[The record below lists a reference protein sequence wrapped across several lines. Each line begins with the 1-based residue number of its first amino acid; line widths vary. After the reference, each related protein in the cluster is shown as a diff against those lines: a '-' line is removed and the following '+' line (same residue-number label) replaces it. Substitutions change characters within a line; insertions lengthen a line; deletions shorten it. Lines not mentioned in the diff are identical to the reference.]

1 MTADSAS
8 PGSLTTV
15 VRRVPMQDG
24 AMLYDTSRVSNPG
37 PALFDAHSWIE
48 KSAATRTPAGRGET
62 LFIEHT
68 GRSWVLRH
76 YRRGGFMARLS
87 ADRYLWTGEERNRAF
102 REWRLLH
109 ELHAEALPVPVPVA
123 ARYRRHGPTYS
134 ADLITER
141 IAEAQ
146 PLSALLGAGPLPA
159 SLWRAVGHCIRSF
172 HDAGVCHADLNA
184 HNILIDATER
194 VFLIDFDRGTRR
206 APGAWR
212 AANLARLKR
221 SLEKISRDRPAE
233 RFSIRE
239 WTLLEHAYHSS
250 ADASAG
256 VSTP

>member
-1 MTADSAS
+1 MTADSVS
-8 PGSLTTV
+8 PGSHATA
-15 VRRVPMQDG
+15 VRCAPMQDG
-24 AMLYDTSRVSNPG
+24 AMLYDASRLSNAD

-48 KSAATRTPAGRGET
+48 KSAATPTPAGRGAT
-62 LFIEHT
+62 LFIEHA

-109 ELHAEALPVPVPVA
+109 ELHVQALPVPAPVA

-141 IAEAQ
+141 IACAQ
-146 PLSALLGAGPLPA
+146 PLSALLAAGPLPA
-159 SLWRAVGHCIRSF
+159 SLWRAVGRCICSF

-206 APGAWR
+206 APGTWC

-221 SLEKISRDRPAE
+221 SLEKITRDGPAE

-239 WTLLEHAYHSS
+239 WTVLEQAYHSS
-250 ADASAG
+250 SDAPAG
-256 VSTP
+256 VSAS